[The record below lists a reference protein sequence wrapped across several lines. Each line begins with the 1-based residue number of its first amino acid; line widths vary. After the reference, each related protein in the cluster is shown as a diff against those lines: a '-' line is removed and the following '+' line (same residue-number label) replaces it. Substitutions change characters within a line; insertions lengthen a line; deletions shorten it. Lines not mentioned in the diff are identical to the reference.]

1 MKNLIA
7 IPVLGL
13 AVMLQ
18 TAIISRINL
27 LSGAGDL
34 VLLVLVAWS
43 LQESVENA
51 WQWAVLS
58 GLMVAFVSGL
68 PAFVPLIGY
77 LLAAA
82 LARLVIRQIW
92 QSPILALLSVTF
104 FSTLI
109 YDLLTYLA
117 LLVSGSPLPFGDVLA
132 LIVLPS
138 VFVNFLLA
146 IPVHSLIRDLALWVY
161 PPEELI

>member
-1 MKNLIA
+1 
-7 IPVLGL
+7 
-13 AVMLQ
+13 
-18 TAIISRINL
+18 
-27 LSGAGDL
+27 
-34 VLLVLVAWS
+34 
-43 LQESVENA
+43 
-51 WQWAVLS
+51 
-58 GLMVAFVSGL
+58 
-68 PAFVPLIGY
+68 
-77 LLAAA
+77 
-82 LARLVIRQIW
+82 
-92 QSPILALLSVTF
+92 
-104 FSTLI
+104 LI